1 MHRLRPDIS
10 APNIPQVP
18 KISGDGKEQLVPST
32 LQRHDTEDKSY
43 LWPGLQ
49 SLSCSRC
56 PKQGRGGG
64 GALREQAKRRKK
76 NTAKTSLSDPTQE
89 CPENLRLK
97 VGGSGRETGAEKHC
111 FQERRI
117 QRRFWKEMW

>member
-10 APNIPQVP
+10 APNIPKVP
-18 KISGDGKEQLVPST
+18 KISEDG
-32 LQRHDTEDKSY
+32 R
-43 LWPGLQ
+43 PGLQ

-56 PKQGRGGG
+56 PTQSRGGG
-64 GALREQAKRRKK
+64 GALREHAKRREK
-76 NTAKTSLSDPTQE
+76 NTVKTSLSDSTQE

-97 VGGSGRETGAEKHC
+97 VCWGAGAVVETGAEKHC

-117 QRRFWKEMW
+117 QRRFLKEMW